1 MSGVRILA
9 AALCAAAS
17 ALAFAPAHAGTN
29 LISNG
34 DFSNGFSGFT
44 SGYTQ
49 DLDVNNQSSGYPEQ
63 LFAIVTNPNQVHNLW
78 DSFTAPAG
86 LTNMMTVN
94 GGYTPNLDFWAT
106 QSSLAVT
113 PDTTYKFTM
122 QVAGNYPVSPAD
134 LQLFVN
140 GAPQGSDFT
149 VSSNAGQWQTF
160 TATWNSGSAT
170 SASLALQDLNLTR
183 SGNDFSIDGLSF
195 AAVPEPATWAMTI
208 LGVAMIGAAAR
219 RRSQGIA
226 VLAA

>member
-9 AALCAAAS
+9 AALCAGAS

-29 LISNG
+29 LIANG

-49 DLDVNNQSSGYPEQ
+49 DFDVNNQSSAYPEQ
-63 LFAIVTNPNQVHNLW
+63 LFAVVTNPNNVHNLW
-78 DSFTAPAG
+78 NSFTAPAG

-122 QVAGNYPVSPAD
+122 QVAGNYSANPAV
-134 LQLFVN
+134 LQFFVN
-140 GAPQGSDFT
+140 GAQQGSNFA
-149 VSSNAGQWQTF
+149 VSSNAGQWQTV
-160 TATWNSGSAT
+160 TATWYSGSST
-170 SASLALQDLNLTR
+170 SASLALQDLNLVR
-183 SGNDFSIDGLSF
+183 AGNDFSIDALSF
-195 AAVPEPATWAMTI
+195 AAVPEPATWAMLI
-208 LGVAMIGAAAR
+208 MGVAMIGFVAR
-219 RRSQGIA
+219 RRNEAA
-226 VLAA
+226 VLPA